1 MECFKV
7 ENLSFSYPK
16 AERPA
21 LNGVS
26 FSVGTGKFVTVC
38 GLSGSGKSTLLRQL
52 KPVISPHGKSEG
64 RIFFE
69 GKPIEELDQRS
80 QTEKIGFVMQSPD
93 NQSITDKV
101 WHELSFGLE
110 SIGLDTSE
118 IQRRTAETAAFFGI
132 ESWFESSV
140 DELSGGQKQILNLA
154 SAVIMQPSVL
164 ILDEPV
170 AQLDPISAE
179 KFISLL
185 KKINSELGTTVII
198 SEHKLDGVID
208 ISTRLIVMSGGS
220 VISDTAP
227 EKAAKKLLEMNEP
240 SFLSLPSPTR
250 ICAYLDKNG
259 DECPL
264 SAAGGR
270 KWLRE
275 YLSDNEFIPQE
286 LPEKPVCTEKPCMEL
301 KNIWFRYS
309 REQDDVLKGLDLKVY
324 KGEFLTVLGGN
335 GTGKTTMLSVMSG
348 ICKQYIGKVML
359 NGKIYKGSS
368 PDKAGISVLPQDP
381 QTLFLKSTVIDDLRE
396 IFDGTDI
403 EISEQEKRI
412 EEVISV
418 CEIEDLLDRHPYDL
432 SGGEQQ
438 KAALAKVLLTEPEI
452 LLLDEPSKQLDDAYK
467 YKLAD
472 IIHKL
477 TKGGKAVVAVSHD
490 IEFCSAYSDR
500 CAMMFN
506 GRIVS
511 CDEPKRFFLK
521 NGIYTTSVCR
531 MTRGLTDNCVTADD
545 VLRGFS
551 SEHNDNDFRNKLP
564 KKIYKRPEIKKT
576 DNERQNVKSKLKF
589 FCGMSMLTVF
599 ILTLLYTAKII
610 DIPFISYNVFV
621 PYMIMFL
628 SAAAFMLC
636 FKRKGKRIQIESGKR
651 SSKKTVIVLVLS
663 IIAVPFT
670 VICGA
675 YFLDDSKYLFISLL
689 VLFESIVPFFVMFE
703 KRNIQ
708 ARELVLM
715 GVLCALCVSGR
726 VIFYMLPEFKP
737 LTALV
742 IICAAALGGE
752 SGFMIGSV
760 SMLVS
765 NIMFGQGIW
774 TPWQMLSM
782 GLTGFLSGL
791 LFRRGIIAPSK
802 ISLAIFGFAAAYI
815 IYGGIMNPA
824 ALIMSRTPINAGT
837 LLSVYAFGLPVD
849 TVHALSTALFIYIGA
864 EPVISK
870 LERIKLKY
878 GLVF

>member
-7 ENLSFSYPK
+7 ENLSFIYPK
-16 AERPA
+16 AVKPA
-21 LNGVS
+21 LKDVS
-26 FSVGTGKFVTVC
+26 FSVGAGEFVTVC

-52 KPVISPHGKSEG
+52 KPAISPHGKREG
-64 RIFFE
+64 SIFFE
-69 GKPIEELDQRS
+69 GKRIDELDRRS

-110 SIGLDTSE
+110 NLGLDTSE

-132 ESWFESSV
+132 ESWFEKSV

-170 AQLDPISAE
+170 AQLDPISSE

-185 KKINSELGTTVII
+185 KKINTELGTTVII
-198 SEHKLDGVID
+198 SEHELEGVID
-208 ISTRLIVMSGGS
+208 VSTRLIVMSYGR
-220 VISDTAP
+220 IIADTAP
-227 EKAAKKLLEMNEP
+227 EKAAKNLFEMKDP

-250 ICAYLDKNG
+250 LYAYLDKNG
-259 DECPL
+259 DKCPL
-264 SAAGGR
+264 SAADGR
-270 KWLRE
+270 KWLE
-275 YLSDNEFIPQE
+275 TYISENEFIPPE
-286 LPEKPVCTEKPCMEL
+286 LPEKSVYIEKPCMEL
-301 KNIWFRYS
+301 KNVWFRYS
-309 REQDDVLKGLDLKVY
+309 REQDDILKGLDLKIY

-348 ICKQYIGKVML
+348 INKQYMGKVML
-359 NGKIYKGSS
+359 NGKIYKGKD
-368 PDKAGISVLPQDP
+368 PHKAKISVLPQDP
-381 QTLFLKSTVIDDLRE
+381 QALFLKSTVADDLRE
-396 IFDGTDI
+396 IFDGTNI
-403 EISEQEKRI
+403 EISEQERRI
-412 EEVISV
+412 EEVVSV
-418 CEIEDLLDRHPYDL
+418 CEIENLLDRHPYDL

-467 YKLAD
+467 YKLAG

-477 TKGGKAVVAVSHD
+477 TESGKAVVAVSHD
-490 IEFCSAYSDR
+490 IEFCADYSDR

-511 CDEPKRFFLK
+511 CDEPKRFFCG

-531 MTRGLTDNCVTADD
+531 MSRGIADNCVTAND

-551 SEHNDNDFRNKLP
+551 SEHNDNDFRNKSP
-564 KKIYKRPEIKKT
+564 KKIQKKPEIKKT
-576 DNERQNVKSKLKF
+576 DNERQEVKSRPKF
-589 FCGMSMLTVF
+589 FCGISMLTVF
-599 ILTLLYTAKII
+599 ILILLHTANVIKI
-610 DIPFISYNVFV
+610 PFLSTHVFISYLL
-621 PYMIMFL
+621 MFI
-628 SAAAFMLC
+628 SGISFMLC
-636 FKRKGKRIQIESGKR
+636 FKRKGKRIDIEAGKR
-651 SSKKTVIVLVLS
+651 SSKRTVTVLVS
-663 IIAVPFT
+663 SVFAVLIT
-670 VICGA
+670 VVFGA

-689 VLFESIVPFFVMFE
+689 VLFESIIPFFVMFE
-703 KRNIQ
+703 SREIQ

-715 GVLCALCVSGR
+715 AVLCALCVSGR
-726 VIFYMLPEFKP
+726 AIFYMLPEFKP

-782 GLTGFLSGL
+782 GLIGFLSGV
-791 LFRRGIIAPSK
+791 LFRRGIIVPSK

-815 IYGGIMNPA
+815 LYGGIMNPA
-824 ALIMSRTPINAGT
+824 TLIMSRTPINTGT

-864 EPVISK
+864 EPIISK

>member
-7 ENLSFSYPK
+7 ENLTFSYPK
-16 AERPA
+16 TVQPA
-21 LNGVS
+21 LKDVS
-26 FSVGTGKFVTVC
+26 FSVGAGEFVTVC

-52 KPVISPHGKSEG
+52 KPAISPHGKREG
-64 RIFFE
+64 SIFFE
-69 GKPIEELDQRS
+69 GKPIEELDRRS

-101 WHELSFGLE
+101 WHELSFGPENL
-110 SIGLDTSE
+110 GLDTSE

-132 ESWFESSV
+132 ESWFEKSV

-170 AQLDPISAE
+170 AQLDPISSE

-185 KKINSELGTTVII
+185 KKINTELGTTVII
-198 SEHKLDGVID
+198 SEHELEGVID
-208 ISTRLIVMSGGS
+208 VSTRLIVMSYGR
-220 VISDTAP
+220 IIADTAP
-227 EKAAKKLLEMNEP
+227 EKAAKNLFEMKDP

-250 ICAYLDKNG
+250 LYAYLDKSG
-259 DECPL
+259 DKCPL

-270 KWLRE
+270 KWLE
-275 YLSDNEFIPQE
+275 TYISLNKFVPPE
-286 LPEKPVCTEKPCMEL
+286 LPEKKVYTEKPCMEL
-301 KNIWFRYS
+301 KNVWFRYS
-309 REQDDVLKGLDLKVY
+309 REQDDILKGLDLKIY

-348 ICKQYIGKVML
+348 INKQYMGKVML
-359 NGKIYKGSS
+359 NGKIYKGKD
-368 PDKAGISVLPQDP
+368 PHKAKISVLPQDP
-381 QTLFLKSTVIDDLRE
+381 QALFLKSTVADDLRE
-396 IFDGTDI
+396 IFDGTNI
-403 EISEQEKRI
+403 EISEQERRI
-412 EEVISV
+412 EEVVSV
-418 CEIEDLLDRHPYDL
+418 CEIENLLDRHPYDL

-467 YKLAD
+467 YKLAG

-477 TKGGKAVVAVSHD
+477 TESGKAVVAVSHD
-490 IEFCSAYSDR
+490 IEFCADYSDR

-511 CDEPKRFFLK
+511 CDEPKRFFCG

-531 MTRGLTDNCVTADD
+531 MSRGIADNCVTAND

-551 SEHNDNDFRNKLP
+551 SEHNDNDFRNKSP
-564 KKIYKRPEIKKT
+564 KKIQKKHEKKKT
-576 DNERQNVKSKLKF
+576 DNERQEVKSRPKF
-589 FCGMSMLTVF
+589 FCGISMLTVF
-599 ILTLLYTAKII
+599 ILILLHTANVIKI
-610 DIPFISYNVFV
+610 PFLSTHVFISYLL
-621 PYMIMFL
+621 MFI
-628 SAAAFMLC
+628 SGISFMLC
-636 FKRKGKRIQIESGKR
+636 FKRKGKRIDIEAGKR
-651 SSKKTVIVLVLS
+651 SSKRTVTVLVS
-663 IIAVPFT
+663 SVFAVLIT
-670 VICGA
+670 VVFGA

-689 VLFESIVPFFVMFE
+689 VLFESIIPFFVMFE
-703 KRNIQ
+703 SREIQ

-715 GVLCALCVSGR
+715 AVLCALCVSGR
-726 VIFYMLPEFKP
+726 AIFYMLPEFKP

-782 GLTGFLSGL
+782 GLIGFLSGV
-791 LFRRGIIAPSK
+791 LFRSCIIVPSK

-815 IYGGIMNPA
+815 LYGGIMNPA
-824 ALIMSRTPINAGT
+824 TLIMSRTPINTGT
-837 LLSVYAFGLPVD
+837 LLTVYTFGLPVD

-864 EPVISK
+864 EPIISK

>member
-16 AERPA
+16 AVQPA
-21 LNGVS
+21 LKDVS
-26 FSVGTGKFVTVC
+26 FSVGAGEFVTVC
-38 GLSGSGKSTLLRQL
+38 GLSGSGKSTFLRQL
-52 KPVISPHGKSEG
+52 KPAISPHGKREG
-64 RIFFE
+64 SIFFE
-69 GKPIEELDQRS
+69 GKRIDELDRRS

-110 SIGLDTSE
+110 NFGLDTSE

-132 ESWFESSV
+132 ESWFEKSV

-170 AQLDPISAE
+170 AQLDPISSE

-185 KKINSELGTTVII
+185 KKINTELGTTVII
-198 SEHKLDGVID
+198 SEHELEGVIG
-208 ISTRLIVMSGGS
+208 ISTRLIVMSYGR
-220 VISDTAP
+220 IIADTAP
-227 EKAAKKLLEMNEP
+227 EKAAKKLFEMKDP

-250 ICAYLDKNG
+250 IYAYLDKNG
-259 DECPL
+259 DKCPL
-264 SAAGGR
+264 SAADGR
-270 KWLRE
+270 KWLE
-275 YLSDNEFIPQE
+275 TYISENEFIPPE
-286 LPEKPVCTEKPCMEL
+286 LPEKKVYTEKPCMEL
-301 KNIWFRYS
+301 KNVWFRYS
-309 REQDDVLKGLDLKVY
+309 REQEDVLKGLDLKIY

-335 GTGKTTMLSVMSG
+335 GTGKTTMISVMSG
-348 ICKQYIGKVML
+348 INKQYMGKVML
-359 NGKIYKGSS
+359 NGKIYKGKD
-368 PDKAGISVLPQDP
+368 PHKAKISVLPQDP
-381 QTLFLKSTVIDDLRE
+381 QALFLKSTVADDLRE
-396 IFDGTDI
+396 IFDGTNI
-403 EISEQEKRI
+403 ETSEQERRVN
-412 EEVISV
+412 EVVSI
-418 CEIEDLLDRHPYDL
+418 CEIENLLDRHPYDL

-467 YKLAD
+467 YKLAG

-477 TKGGKAVVAVSHD
+477 TESGKAVVAVSHD
-490 IEFCSAYSDR
+490 IEFCADYSDR

-511 CDEPKRFFLK
+511 CDEPKRFFCG

-531 MTRGLTDNCVTADD
+531 MSRGIADNCVTANDI
-545 VLRGFS
+545 LRGFL

-564 KKIYKRPEIKKT
+564 KKIHKRPEIKKT
-576 DNERQNVKSKLKF
+576 DNERQEVKSRPKL
-589 FCGMSMLTVF
+589 FCGISMLTVF
-599 ILTLLYTAKII
+599 ILTLLHTANVIKI
-610 DIPFISYNVFV
+610 PFLSTHVFISYLL
-621 PYMIMFL
+621 MFI
-628 SAAAFMLC
+628 SGIAFMLC
-636 FKRKGKRIQIESGKR
+636 FKRKGKRIDIESGKR
-651 SSKKTVIVLVLS
+651 LSKRTVIVLVS
-663 IIAVPFT
+663 SVFAVLIT
-670 VICGA
+670 VVLGA

-689 VLFESIVPFFVMFE
+689 VLFESIIPFFVMFE
-703 KRNIQ
+703 SREIQ

-715 GVLCALCVSGR
+715 AVLCALCVSGR
-726 VIFYMLPEFKP
+726 AIFYMLPEFKP

-782 GLTGFLSGL
+782 GLIGFLSGV
-791 LFRRGIIAPSK
+791 LFRSCIIVPSK

-815 IYGGIMNPA
+815 LYGGIMNPA
-824 ALIMSRTPINAGT
+824 TLIMSRTPINTGT
-837 LLSVYAFGLPVD
+837 LLTVYTFGLPVD

-864 EPVISK
+864 EPIISK